1 MVKSL
6 LPPLN
11 EDHAVAVPS
20 THGKWTVDENS
31 ILGRIANGLKDITIE
46 QEVEDLISI
55 PDVWARVAVVKNAL
69 FDDKHPLNYTVRGEW
84 RGLLALFALM
94 PYHGKNI
101 ETVPINIQELKNN
114 PYQVSPNEEGVLG
127 NFAEVLATITPG
139 TTLAKGQDWG
149 EIGIIKLAQDQR
161 SFSWGSNNKKL
172 REI

>member
-11 EDHAVAVPS
+11 DDHAVAIPS
-20 THGKWTVDENS
+20 THGKWTIDENS

-101 ETVPINIQELKNN
+101 ETGRPC
-114 PYQVSPNEEGVLG
+114 SAGVYFWVIEYKDIYGKIERMNGFVQLV
-127 NFAEVLATITPG
+127 N
-139 TTLAKGQDWG
+139 
-149 EIGIIKLAQDQR
+149 
-161 SFSWGSNNKKL
+161 
-172 REI
+172 

>member
-11 EDHAVAVPS
+11 EDHAVAIPS

-69 FDDKHPLNYTVRGEW
+69 FDDKHP
-84 RGLLALFALM
+84 
-94 PYHGKNI
+94 
-101 ETVPINIQELKNN
+101 
-114 PYQVSPNEEGVLG
+114 
-127 NFAEVLATITPG
+127 
-139 TTLAKGQDWG
+139 
-149 EIGIIKLAQDQR
+149 
-161 SFSWGSNNKKL
+161 
-172 REI
+172 